1 MQSAFIRKTANN
13 RRLAA
18 SAPRSAALNIQE
30 NGTWKNQ
37 MGSVMQIVVEDV
49 RNIRGT
55 YTSVTK
61 DAQGNTTKVEGNP
74 VLKTLWNLV
83 TEVPNPQEQNFLWLS
98 TLTGADEF
106 TMTTTKKIR

>member
-1 MQSAFIRKTANN
+1 
-13 RRLAA
+13 
-18 SAPRSAALNIQE
+18 
-30 NGTWKNQ
+30 

-61 DAQGNTTKVEGNP
+61 DAQGNTTKVEGQLKGFFAGDLISFLVLWQGGSMTAWTGQLTGEGEDNP

-83 TEVPNPQEQNFLWLS
+83 TEVPNPQDQNFLWLS